1 MKKMTPFHVGIL
13 MLMIEVGLFIACTVV
28 DQRFGAKILSMIT
41 ANHIGG
47 RLPFITVG
55 LEHGFAP
62 LFIILL
68 VIFYN
73 TTYVLLMY
81 SLFVF
86 LSTKIKRYKI
96 IDKFVRSMRTE
107 AEKRKRFFKRWS
119 RLGISLFVWIP
130 LPWTGAAIG
139 SYIAHMEGY
148 SVKDTLMT
156 VLPAMWVG
164 VICWTLWFDEL
175 YQLIERFGREK
186 TMLVTV
192 FLLAAPVLIYLLNVL
207 LKSRKKQTHR
217 LS

>member
-1 MKKMTPFHVGIL
+1 MKKITPFHVGIL
-13 MLMIEVGLFIACTVV
+13 MLMIEIGLFIACIAV
-28 DQRFGAKILSMIT
+28 DQRTGAKILSMVT

-55 LEHGFAP
+55 LENGFAP
-62 LFIILL
+62 SFIIP
-68 VIFYN
+68 VVMFYN

-86 LSTKIKRYKI
+86 LSKKIKRYML
-96 IDKFVRSMRTE
+96 IDKFVGSMRKE
-107 AEKRKRFFKRWS
+107 AEKRKKFFKRWS
-119 RLGISLFVWIP
+119 RLGISIFVWIP

-164 VICWTLWFDEL
+164 VISWTLWFDEL
-175 YQLIERFGREK
+175 YKFIERFGRDK

-207 LKSRKKQTHR
+207 LRSKKKE
-217 LS
+217 

>member
-1 MKKMTPFHVGIL
+1 MKKFTPLYAGIL
-13 MLMIEVGLFIACTVV
+13 MLMTEIGLFITCTFV
-28 DQRFGAKILSMIT
+28 DQRSAAKILSMIT

-55 LEHGFAP
+55 LENGFPP
-62 LFIILL
+62 LLIIC
-68 VIFYN
+68 VVMFYN

-86 LSTKIKRYKI
+86 LSAKVKRFKM
-96 IDKFVRSMRTE
+96 IDKLVGSMRRD
-107 AEKRKRFFKRWS
+107 AEKRKQSFKRWS
-119 RLGISLFVWIP
+119 RFGIFIFVWIP

-148 SVKDTLMT
+148 SVKNTLLT

-164 VICWTLWFDEL
+164 VISWTLWFDEL
-175 YQLIERFGREK
+175 YKFIERFGRGK

-192 FLLAAPVLIYLLNVL
+192 FLLVVPGFIYLLNVL
-207 LKSRKKQTHR
+207 LKNNKNRTSR
-217 LS
+217 LI

>member
-13 MLMIEVGLFIACTVV
+13 MLTIEVGLLIACTVV
-28 DQRFGAKILSMIT
+28 DQSFGAKILSMIT

-55 LEHGFAP
+55 LENGFSP
-62 LFIILL
+62 FFIIPL
-68 VIFYN
+68 VMFYN

-86 LSTKIKRYKI
+86 LSSKIKQYKI
-96 IDKFVRSMRTE
+96 IDKLVGSMRTE

-119 RLGISLFVWIP
+119 RLGISIFVWIP

-175 YQLIERFGREK
+175 YQFIERFGREK

-192 FLLAAPVLIYLLNVL
+192 FLLVAPVLIYLLNLL
-207 LKSRKKQTHR
+207 LKRRKC
-217 LS
+217 